1 MKISEAE
8 KLLCPFILH
17 PKILYDDGILPTTS
31 VTNSY
36 CITDKCMAWETTKT
50 KAIQD
55 NFFKCTC
62 GQTFDVYRYDF
73 TCPSCGKEYVNSSLS
88 QELPRKDCEG
98 YCRRLR

>member
-8 KLLCPFILH
+8 KLVCPFIRAVDRGGWNRDNGCPSH
-17 PKILYDDGILPTTS
+17 I
-31 VTNSY
+31 N

-73 TCPSCGKEYVNSSLS
+73 TCPKCGREHTNI
-88 QELPRKDCEG
+88 ETDLPRSDCEG
-98 YCRRLR
+98 YCKRLDMK

>member
-1 MKISEAE
+1 
-8 KLLCPFILH
+8 
-17 PKILYDDGILPTTS
+17 
-31 VTNSY
+31 
-36 CITDKCMAWETTKT
+36 MAWETTKT

-73 TCPSCGKEYVNSSLS
+73 TCPSCGIEYSVIDI
-88 QELPRKDCEG
+88 ETDLPSEDCEG